1 MSTDWKA
8 AFDNFGVK
16 TVTHTDKSKGAFVP
30 SAAQKA
36 ALSAAGVEPGDGG
49 ENAARITVEV
59 LSDPDWD
66 DLDTSYYN
74 SMRVGANRTPEPR
87 MGRDFI
93 HWAEIGEDIAIGN
106 IGDQI
111 YAWKVNAKE
120 LPLNEV
126 AAKIAA
132 TADEVD
138 VLKKAR
144 EAQGKPAKQTKTVTD
159 FKRNLAVVAGALTRS
174 NGACEMP
181 ACATPLFQKDDGAN
195 FLEVHHIVPLA
206 EGGDDTLVN
215 AAALC
220 PMCHRELHYGSGRMA
235 KRTILQQAVNSK
247 EP

>member
-16 TVTHTDKSKGAFVP
+16 TVTDTDKNKGAFVP
-30 SAAQKA
+30 SADQKA

-49 ENAARITVEV
+49 QNAVRIDIEV

-66 DLDTSYYN
+66 NLDTSYYN

-106 IGDQI
+106 IGDQV
-111 YAWKVNAKE
+111 YAWKVSAKE

-132 TADEVD
+132 TADED
-138 VLKKAR
+138 DLLKKAR
-144 EAQGKPAKQTKTVTD
+144 EAQGKPPKQTKTVTD
-159 FKRNLAVVAGALTRS
+159 FKRNLAVVAGALARS
-174 NGACEMP
+174 NGACELP
-181 ACATPLFQKDDGAN
+181 ACATPLFQKDDGRN
-195 FLEVHHIVPLA
+195 FLEVHHVVPLA

-235 KRTILQQAVNSK
+235 KRAVLQAAIKSK